1 MIHTTRHRR
10 DFVFARTHVNST
22 LDSQLL
28 FDNRYQW
35 YLPVRTD
42 YFLHPLLDPSHA
54 ARSQVF
60 LALDKS
66 PLLFR
71 PVSLRGVLA
80 RPDEIA
86 EQIAS
91 NYAVDALL
99 RSLAVVGS
107 LEALGSPTTLLSE
120 WGKGVY
126 DLFAMPIKAMPQV
139 IKGVTQVNSTI
150 VHSSYRLHSRPVR

>member
-1 MIHTTRHRR
+1 M
-10 DFVFARTHVNST
+10 DEP
-22 LDSQLL
+22 QPP
-28 FDNRYQW
+28 Y
-35 YLPVRTD
+35 
-42 YFLHPLLDPSHA
+42 PLSFNTPP
-54 ARSQVF
+54 QVF

-86 EQIAS
+86 EQIAT

-139 IKGVTQVNSTI
+139 RCAFCEKMSAQG
-150 VHSSYRLHSRPVR
+150 R

>member
-1 MIHTTRHRR
+1 MQT
-10 DFVFARTHVNST
+10 
-22 LDSQLL
+22 
-28 FDNRYQW
+28 
-35 YLPVRTD
+35 
-42 YFLHPLLDPSHA
+42 PLE
-54 ARSQVF
+54 VF

-86 EQIAS
+86 EQIAT

-126 DLFAMPIKAMPQV
+126 DLFAIPIRAMPQV
-139 IKGVTQVNSTI
+139 LIAFGGQLCLLPKMLSTFGFAVI
-150 VHSSYRLHSRPVR
+150 YRDR

>member
-1 MIHTTRHRR
+1 MLANTNIDEPRPPH
-10 DFVFARTHVNST
+10 S
-22 LDSQLL
+22 
-28 FDNRYQW
+28 Y
-35 YLPVRTD
+35 
-42 YFLHPLLDPSHA
+42 PLSFNTPL
-54 ARSQVF
+54 QVF

-86 EQIAS
+86 EQIAT

-139 IKGVTQVNSTI
+139 RCAFGKKSFRVC
-150 VHSSYRLHSRPVR
+150 

>member
-1 MIHTTRHRR
+1 MGFFDAVSHHAIQLVVNCQPCSDEPSPRAPSREQRR
-10 DFVFARTHVNST
+10 
-22 LDSQLL
+22 
-28 FDNRYQW
+28 
-35 YLPVRTD
+35 
-42 YFLHPLLDPSHA
+42 
-54 ARSQVF
+54 QVF

-139 IKGVTQVNSTI
+139 CDLIREQQGVDHIHASTGGANT
-150 VHSSYRLHSRPVR
+150 PG